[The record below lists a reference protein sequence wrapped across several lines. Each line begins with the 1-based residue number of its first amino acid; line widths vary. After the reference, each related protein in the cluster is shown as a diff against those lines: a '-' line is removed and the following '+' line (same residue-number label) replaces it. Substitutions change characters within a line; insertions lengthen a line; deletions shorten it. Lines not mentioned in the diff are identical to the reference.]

1 MKNGECTELMAAVYI
16 RISTDEDLQKWSLG
30 GQAKELK
37 ELADRRGWTV
47 YRVYKDTV
55 SGAKSDRPG
64 LNELRDEL
72 AEGKFSIILVVDQDR
87 LSRMEPVDW
96 ELFKSEIRLAGVRII
111 TPASEVDFADEDSEL
126 VSDIFNLFARH
137 QRRKIKK
144 AMRRG
149 RMEAVERGNWL
160 GKAPFGRV
168 KKDRTLLIDPVSGLV
183 VQKIFELYGYENMG
197 STRIANT
204 LNGLK
209 LLSPG
214 GCKWD
219 QTSVLRVLTN
229 PVHKGDLE
237 SFVNGKTVNVKGVF
251 EPTVP
256 VELFALCQKLLQGR
270 SEEHRWEES
279 SKVTSLS
286 AGVLVCG
293 RCGNK
298 FNVLPIH
305 TKYKAKAYTYYYYRH
320 RKRHYGK
327 RVYYDCSLSYR
338 SEVVDRRIVKALQ
351 LVCADASVL
360 QRFGGTVAGV
370 SDKKRSAAK
379 LDSLVEAE
387 KALSQKLKK
396 LLKLYLAGDWEESF
410 LAEQRNSLTEQ
421 LELNAKEQQEVK
433 QEISRLN
440 GLNWDF
446 DFVAEYLALLK
457 NLDLVFPETVAS
469 DDEKKTVL
477 QNRTGDGQIIKREG
491 KHESYNNQ
499 NIVRYGEMSR
509 LEMRLLLK
517 AVFSRIELSED
528 GVLGFTCRLSLRPEF
543 YCHPDIKGI

>member
-1 MKNGECTELMAAVYI
+1 MKNGEHTVVMAAVYI

-72 AEGKFSIILVVDQDR
+72 AEGKFSVILVVDQDR

-96 ELFKSEIRLAGVRII
+96 ELFKAEIRLAGVRII

-168 KKDRTLLIDPVSGLV
+168 RKDKTLLVDPVSGAV

-204 LNGLK
+204 LNSLK

-214 GCKWD
+214 GGKWD

-229 PVHKGDLE
+229 PVHKGEIE
-237 SFVNGKTVNVKGVF
+237 SFVNGKTVKVSGVF

-256 VELFALCQKLLQGR
+256 TELFALCQKLLQGR
-270 SEEHRWEES
+270 SKEHRWEENQ
-279 SKVTSLS
+279 KVTSLA

-293 RCGNK
+293 CCGHK

-305 TKYKAKAYTYYYYRH
+305 TKYKEKVYTYYYYRH
-320 RKRHYGK
+320 RKRSMGK
-327 RVYYDCSLSYR
+327 NVKNECSLSCR
-338 SEVVDRRIVKALQ
+338 AEGVDRRIVKALQ
-351 LVCADASVL
+351 LVCSDATVL
-360 QRFGGTVAGV
+360 QRFGGTATGAPG
-370 SDKKRSAAK
+370 KKRLAAK
-379 LDSLVEAE
+379 LDNLVKAE
-387 KALSQKLKK
+387 MALRQKLKK
-396 LLKLYLAGDWEESF
+396 LVNLYLGGDWDESF

-421 LELNAKEQQEVK
+421 LESNIKEQQEVK
-433 QEISRLN
+433 QEISRLS
-440 GLNWDF
+440 GLSLNF

-457 NLDLVFPETVAS
+457 NLDLVFPETAAF
-469 DDEKKTVL
+469 DDERKYVM
-477 QNRTGDGQIIKREG
+477 QNRTGDGEKRDGIKY
-491 KHESYNNQ
+491 ESYNNE
-499 NIVRYGEMSR
+499 NKVRYGEMSR
-509 LEMRLLLK
+509 AEMRLLVK
-517 AVFSRIELSED
+517 AVFSQIELSED
-528 GVLGFTCRLSLRPEF
+528 GALGFTCRLSLPPGF
-543 YCHPDIKGI
+543 YCHPGIKGI